1 MHIIAYL
8 AIKAYFTI
16 NAYLF
21 AYNPGKRT
29 SGLAAFD
36 MEVAKMCRYWRHRLV
51 RFI

>member
-21 AYNPGKRT
+21 AYNPGKRHIWKKY
-29 SGLAAFD
+29 LFF
-36 MEVAKMCRYWRHRLV
+36 KRP
-51 RFI
+51 

>member
-29 SGLAAFD
+29 SG
-36 MEVAKMCRYWRHRLV
+36 KNIRHFV
-51 RFI
+51 FGNTNK